1 MEGDSANQQAG
12 DVTNGSTE
20 AGLSLTGNAPSRIVS
35 QQDPMISGQQP
46 VSTTTDG
53 SSIPDQLL
61 NAVHSMNDHNES
73 GKQDGGATVPIMQ
86 PQMLMTPV
94 AAGIPGFQQP
104 GLLPSQ
110 QPAGLLSQS
119 STGHT
124 MPSTG
129 WQGSVSPNTPGM
141 SQSSAASSN
150 ANMASNMAC
159 SWIQTVNGQQMLLIP
174 VAGPNGQQQLLTI
187 PVSIPQSPGQ
197 QGQVAQIIAL
207 PTAGGQVLPAGG
219 QMLAQAAV
227 NGGVVASPGAQQA
240 AHSGIAVHATAANE
254 IASPTKSAP
263 SPTTVTNQ
271 IIRTTSSRITGNPVM
286 TNQIAGTQVVTSPS
300 GQIQL
305 IAGNT
310 GLVNQA
316 TANATQILNRVQ
328 AAPPVTSQLVNGSH
342 VLTNASP
349 ARQVLASAI
358 PQGATTS
365 AAMAAHLA
373 NQVVATQAAT
383 NQSTATH
390 HHVVTNQATGG
401 QVLTNAAGQVL
412 GTVVGTQI
420 LTPGVISPGVT
431 VAASGG
437 DELHSQASQQSI
449 SQLAAAADILGSTE
463 STVDGINL
471 EEIKEFARQFKIR
484 RLSLGLTQT
493 QVGQALS
500 ATEGPAYS
508 QSAICRFEKLDI
520 TPKSAQ
526 KIKPVLE
533 RWMAEA
539 EERYKNG
546 AANLSEFIGQEPSK
560 KRKRRTSFT
569 PQALEVL
576 NAHFEKNT
584 HPSGA
589 EMTALAEKLN
599 YDREVIRVW
608 FCNKR
613 QALKNTIKKLKT
625 HHEAVSAHHEAVAD
639 AANCYQVTQIGGPTH
654 VTQIPQQV
662 NLGSQQ
668 VSLGSQQVSLGSQ
681 VSLGPQVSLGS
692 QVSLAQQVMN
702 SQVTAI
708 VTSPTITTDNLTAQ
722 DLTSGGLS
730 P

>member
-61 NAVHSMNDHNES
+61 NAVHSMNDHNEG

-86 PQMLMTPV
+86 PQMLMAPV

-110 QPAGLLSQS
+110 Q
-119 STGHT
+119 
-124 MPSTG
+124 
-129 WQGSVSPNTPGM
+129 GSVSPNTPGL
-141 SQSSAASSN
+141 SQSSAASTN

-207 PTAGGQVLPAGG
+207 PTAGGQVLPTGG
-219 QMLAQAAV
+219 QMLTQAAV

-240 AHSGIAVHATAANE
+240 AHSGIAIHATAANE

-271 IIRTTSSRITGNPVM
+271 IIRTTSSRITGTSVM

-328 AAPPVTSQLVNGSH
+328 AAPPVTSQLVNGTH

-349 ARQVLASAI
+349 ARQVLTSAI
-358 PQGATTS
+358 PQGVTTS

-373 NQVVATQAAT
+373 NQVVATQAAAT
-383 NQSTATH
+383 NQTTATH

-625 HHEAVSAHHEAVAD
+625 HHEAVSAHHEAV
-639 AANCYQVTQIGGPTH
+639 VTQIAGPTH

-702 SQVTAI
+702 SQVTAH

-722 DLTSGGLS
+722 DLTSGSLS

>member
-61 NAVHSMNDHNES
+61 NAVHSMNDHNEG

-86 PQMLMTPV
+86 PQMLMAPV

-110 QPAGLLSQS
+110 
-119 STGHT
+119 
-124 MPSTG
+124 
-129 WQGSVSPNTPGM
+129 
-141 SQSSAASSN
+141 
-150 ANMASNMAC
+150 
-159 SWIQTVNGQQMLLIP
+159 IQTVNGQQMLLIP

-207 PTAGGQVLPAGG
+207 PTAGGQVLPTGG
-219 QMLAQAAV
+219 QMLTQAAV

-240 AHSGIAVHATAANE
+240 AHSGIAIHATAANE

-271 IIRTTSSRITGNPVM
+271 IIRTTSSRITGTSVM

-328 AAPPVTSQLVNGSH
+328 AAPPVTSQLVNGTH

-349 ARQVLASAI
+349 ARQVLTSAI
-358 PQGATTS
+358 PQGVTTS

-373 NQVVATQAAT
+373 NQVVATQAAAT
-383 NQSTATH
+383 NQTTATH

-625 HHEAVSAHHEAVAD
+625 HHEAVSAHHEAV
-639 AANCYQVTQIGGPTH
+639 VTQIAGPTH

-702 SQVTAI
+702 SQVTAH

-722 DLTSGGLS
+722 DLTSGSLS

>member
-110 QPAGLLSQS
+110 
-119 STGHT
+119 
-124 MPSTG
+124 
-129 WQGSVSPNTPGM
+129 
-141 SQSSAASSN
+141 
-150 ANMASNMAC
+150 
-159 SWIQTVNGQQMLLIP
+159 IQTVNGQQMLLIP

-197 QGQVAQIIAL
+197 QGQVCLFVAQIIAL

-240 AHSGIAVHATAANE
+240 AHSGYNNKRKIVSGLAVHATAANE

-271 IIRTTSSRITGNPVM
+271 IIRTTSSRITGTPVM
-286 TNQIAGTQVVTSPS
+286 SNQIAGTQVVTSPS

-383 NQSTATH
+383 NQTTATH

-625 HHEAVSAHHEAVAD
+625 HHEAVSAHHEAV
-639 AANCYQVTQIGGPTH
+639 VTQIGGPTH

-668 VSLGSQQVSLGSQ
+668 VGLGSQQVSLGSQ